1 MDDTGEFVGLGC
13 ERTIGL
19 KARGGGGGGEIEFI
33 KLLTDRSRDR
43 IGIKKARFRHRDS
56 KPFPALV
63 TASTSISQRESNKEV
78 RDKIKRGNVIDSIR
92 IKVGLLI

>member
-13 ERTIGL
+13 ERKRGL
-19 KARGGGGGGEIEFI
+19 KARGEGEIEFI

-43 IGIKKARFRHRDS
+43 IRIKKARFRRRDS
-56 KPFPALV
+56 KPFPVLV
-63 TASTSISQRESNKEV
+63 TASSSTSQRESNKEV
-78 RDKIKRGNVIDSIR
+78 RERIKRENVIDSIR